1 MSIDEE
7 ESPEELAKDKQDKDR
22 NIWRTNTTDS
32 QDGIV
37 KERNALEIAQGA
49 DRLAWVAMWISIV
62 AVVISV
68 TSAAITLSLQ

>member
-1 MSIDEE
+1 MSTDKEKSQQE
-7 ESPEELAKDKQDKDR
+7 FAKDELEEDR
-22 NIWRTNTTDS
+22 NIWRTSTTDS
-32 QDGIV
+32 QVGIV
-37 KERNALEIAQGA
+37 KERNALEIAEGA

>member
-7 ESPEELAKDKQDKDR
+7 GSPEELAKDKQDKDR

-32 QDGIV
+32 QDDIV
-37 KERNALEIAQGA
+37 KKRNALETAQGA

-68 TSAAITLSLQ
+68 TSAAISLSLQ